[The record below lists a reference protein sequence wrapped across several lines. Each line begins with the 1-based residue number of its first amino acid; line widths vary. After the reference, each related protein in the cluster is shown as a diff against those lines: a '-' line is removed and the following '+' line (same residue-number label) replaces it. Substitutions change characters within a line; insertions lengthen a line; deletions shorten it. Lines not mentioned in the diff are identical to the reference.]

1 MGVGDR
7 VTLSALF
14 GSVTLLIGTLVVAGL
29 LVFVGGGDADGY
41 NLDRL
46 SWRVDGLQEYVQF
59 KGMQKL

>member
-1 MGVGDR
+1 MGDR

-29 LVFVGGGDADGY
+29 LVVVGGGDADGY

-46 SWRVDGLQEYVQF
+46 SRRVDGLQEYVQF